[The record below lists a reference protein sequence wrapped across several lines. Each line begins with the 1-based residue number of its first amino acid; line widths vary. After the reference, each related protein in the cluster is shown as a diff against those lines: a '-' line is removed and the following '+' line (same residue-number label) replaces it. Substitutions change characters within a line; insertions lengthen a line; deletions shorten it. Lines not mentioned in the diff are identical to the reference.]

1 MTKKRPPPH
10 NGKIKNTRITLIFL
24 QKKGEA
30 TMKSIEE
37 QYTDARTKQL
47 ADKSNAEL
55 IKMVASLE
63 LELLDYAD
71 RVLSDKP
78 IPMDSET
85 AHVTLELIGKEAV
98 DLLKGLDVEKEYD
111 VVSDYA

>member
-1 MTKKRPPPH
+1 M
-10 NGKIKNTRITLIFL
+10 KN
-24 QKKGEA
+24 
-30 TMKSIEE
+30 IEE

-71 RVLSDKP
+71 RLLSDEP

-85 AHVTLELIGKEAV
+85 AHGTLELIGKEAV
-98 DLLKGLDVEKEYD
+98 DLLKGLDAEREYD
-111 VVSDYA
+111 GVADYA